1 MDEKIFGKV
10 VGFENGRIMVKID
23 FISTCSSCSHSKEC
37 SIFQKDEQKVILAE
51 NPNNYKVEEEDLV
64 ELFIES
70 KKILFLSF
78 IFYILP
84 LIMILIF
91 SFTGYILNW
100 KDFLIVL
107 SGFTGFLISFIFIYF
122 FNRKYKEKFNHKI
135 VRVLK

>member
-1 MDEKIFGKV
+1 MDENIFGKV
-10 VGFENGRIMVKID
+10 VGFENDRVMVKID
-23 FISTCSSCSHSKEC
+23 FISACSSCPHSKEC
-37 SIFQKDEQKVILAE
+37 SIFQKGEQKIILAE
-51 NPNNYKVEEEDLV
+51 NPNNYKVEEENLV

-84 LIMILIF
+84 LIMIFLFSLI
-91 SFTGYILNW
+91 GYILNW

-107 SGFTGFLISFIFIYF
+107 SGFSGFLFSFIFIHL
-122 FNRKYKEKFNHKI
+122 FNRKYKENFNHKI